1 MEHLNTAAQAASAAG
16 FAASAAAG
24 TAKGAA
30 VLGAGFGV
38 AAGLATACV
47 ILMKKPRT
55 EAEWFV
61 SIVSTVFSS
70 FAGGAAVI
78 LHFGLQ
84 RWVLVTDPIEL
95 FMGMIALIG
104 VAFACGLP
112 GWALV
117 RWVFNT
123 ITKREGMDLPQVLN
137 SIKTDKTEA
146 KPE

>member
-1 MEHLNTAAQAASAAG
+1 MEHLNTAAQAATAASM
-16 FAASAAAG
+16 AASAAAG

-30 VLGAGFGV
+30 VLGAGFGL

-84 RWVLVTDPIEL
+84 RWVLVSGPIEL
-95 FMGMIALIG
+95 FMGMVALIG

-112 GWALV
+112 GWAVV

-123 ITKREGMDLPQVLN
+123 IARREGMDFPQIID
-137 SIKTDKTEA
+137 SFKTDKTPA